1 MKTPKPFSRNYP
13 AYMEQK
19 RKEAEALAAERKRES
34 KEKKADEVAP
44 PKEQPIDLGSSFDG
58 FGKPAPAPQP
68 EKREKKKRKNKW
80 GSDVENR
87 EDKSF
92 NEFDTK

>member
-19 RKEAEALAAERKRES
+19 RKEAEARAAEIKRAAEPRKVEDAEPQPE
-34 KEKKADEVAP
+34 KE
-44 PKEQPIDLGSSFDG
+44 I
-58 FGKPAPAPQP
+58 PAETPAPQP
-68 EKREKKKRKNKW
+68 DKREKKKRKNKW